1 MRLTLIAPASI
12 LLAACGS
19 QSENP
24 AGKDLS
30 DAVNQSDPSAAA
42 VIQQA
47 EEMGLN
53 EQQALQMAGNAAA
66 ANDQAAAARAATGPV
81 QAVPNTVQTPNRPD
95 GTRPP
100 AKGTGATNV
109 PGLQQGGDPDQPQ
122 PSGGQR

>member
-1 MRLTLIAPASI
+1 MRLA
-12 LLAACGS
+12 LLTAAALALVACGGADT
-19 QSENP
+19 ENP
-24 AGKDLS
+24 AGKELS
-30 DAVNQSDPSAAA
+30 DAVNQSDPAAAA

-100 AKGTGATNV
+100 AKGTGTTSI
-109 PGLQQGGDPDQPQ
+109 PGLQQGGEQKQPQ
-122 PSGGQR
+122 PTG